1 VSCNRC
7 GKEANE
13 SIEVM
18 KASYYLCNRCLN
30 TFLNRWQNFMASGS
44 LEWKLKKRNKNE
56 EI

>member
-1 VSCNRC
+1 MSCNRC